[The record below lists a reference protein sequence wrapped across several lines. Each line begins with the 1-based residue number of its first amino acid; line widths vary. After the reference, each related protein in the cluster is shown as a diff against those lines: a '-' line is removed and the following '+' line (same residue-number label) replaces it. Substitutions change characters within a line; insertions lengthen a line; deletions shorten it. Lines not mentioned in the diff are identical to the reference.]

1 MTATAPS
8 SPESLQE
15 ERESVNASPP
25 ESPSHS
31 TIGTISS
38 GLFFNLVLPLILLA
52 FGVAVVVMLG
62 SAEPATR
69 PPADTTR
76 VGRLKALPSVR
87 VEKLQSLEAANQR
100 LQLVVDG
107 TVVPYR
113 EARVAAEVAGRI
125 VEKSDKCEAGAYVTA
140 GEFLMK
146 IDATDYELEVERLT
160 RVKDQE
166 YQALIEADQQM
177 ANTGRLIEVA
187 TKDVELQQNELNR
200 QKELGRFTSRAE
212 YDQAE
217 RSVLA
222 AQQQLVNLENQLSLL
237 KKQRVRLEASE
248 KLAVTQ
254 LKAAEVNLE
263 RCTVVAPI
271 DGVIVSED
279 ADLNTFVARGSGL
292 VTIDDT
298 SKVEVATS
306 LRMDQLYWVLDQP
319 GGESNASQRGYVLP
333 KTKAIIEY
341 ELAGREG
348 IKYRWNGHLL
358 SYDGIGVDPDTRTV
372 PVRVVVDDPTQYVDA
387 NGEAHEVTGA
397 TALVRGMF
405 VRVNLLI
412 EPKSPLVVI
421 PAKALQ
427 PGNRVFQ
434 FVADPSVL
442 DVDPEMVEGQT
453 LVDNSPADAP
463 VSDPAET
470 ADSTASKFNPDIW
483 EPGRVFVRHRVNPVD
498 SLSISS
504 ELQQGGGSTAI
515 ADDEQR
521 LWVCEVRDSSLTSDS
536 FVVVSPLGDFD
547 DLSLPVR
554 AEKHS
559 QEGQSGTVNSRASE
573 ASQTNSE
580 TTTLTS
586 REDA

>member
-1 MTATAPS
+1 MTETVP
-8 SPESLQE
+8 SPEPLQE

-25 ESPSHS
+25 EAPSQAR
-31 TIGTISS
+31 IGTISS

-52 FGVAVVVMLG
+52 FGIAVVVMLG

-76 VGRLKALPSVR
+76 VGRLRALPSVR
-87 VEKLQSLEAANQR
+87 VEQLQSLEAANQR

-125 VEKSDKCEAGAYVTA
+125 VEKSEKCEAGAYVTA

-160 RVKDQE
+160 RIKDQE

-263 RCTVVAPI
+263 RCTIVAPI

-319 GGESNASQRGYVLP
+319 GGDSNASQRGYVLP

-387 NGEAHEVTGA
+387 NGKAHEVTGA

-434 FVADPSVL
+434 FIADPSVL
-442 DVDPEMVEGQT
+442 DFDPETVEGQAM
-453 LVDNSPADAP
+453 VENSATAP
-463 VSDPAET
+463 SALEPIKTVESA
-470 ADSTASKFNPDIW
+470 ASRFDPDIW

-498 SLSISS
+498 SLSISTEQQQDAVDTEVS
-504 ELQQGGGSTAI
+504 EE
-515 ADDEQR
+515 EQR

-536 FVVVSPLGDFD
+536 FVVVSPLGDFKE
-547 DLSLPVR
+547 LSLPVR
-554 AEKHS
+554 AKKPAP
-559 QEGQSGTVNSRASE
+559 EGQRRTVESRAVE
-573 ASQTNSE
+573 ASSATSE
-580 TTTLTS
+580 TTTLTI
-586 REDA
+586 REGA

>member
-1 MTATAPS
+1 MTETVPS
-8 SPESLQE
+8 TEPLQE

-25 ESPSHS
+25 EAPSQAR
-31 TIGTISS
+31 IGTISS

-52 FGVAVVVMLG
+52 FGIAVVVMLG

-76 VGRLKALPSVR
+76 VGRLRALPSVR
-87 VEKLQSLEAANQR
+87 VEQLQSLEAANQR

-125 VEKSDKCEAGAYVTA
+125 VEKSEKCEAGAYVTA

-160 RVKDQE
+160 RIKDQE

-237 KKQRVRLEASE
+237 EKQRVRLEASK

-263 RCTVVAPI
+263 RCTIVAPI

-319 GGESNASQRGYVLP
+319 GGDSNASQRGYVLP

-434 FVADPSVL
+434 FIADPSVL
-442 DVDPEMVEGQT
+442 DFDPETVEGQAM
-453 LVDNSPADAP
+453 VENSATAP
-463 VSDPAET
+463 SAL
-470 ADSTASKFNPDIW
+470 DSIKTVESAASRFDPDIW

-498 SLSISS
+498 SLSISTEQQQDAVDTEVS
-504 ELQQGGGSTAI
+504 EE
-515 ADDEQR
+515 EQR

-536 FVVVSPLGDFD
+536 FVVVSPLGDFKE
-547 DLSLPVR
+547 LSLPVR
-554 AEKHS
+554 AKKPAP
-559 QEGQSGTVNSRASE
+559 EGQRRTVESRAVE
-573 ASQTNSE
+573 ASSATSE
-580 TTTLTS
+580 TTTLTI